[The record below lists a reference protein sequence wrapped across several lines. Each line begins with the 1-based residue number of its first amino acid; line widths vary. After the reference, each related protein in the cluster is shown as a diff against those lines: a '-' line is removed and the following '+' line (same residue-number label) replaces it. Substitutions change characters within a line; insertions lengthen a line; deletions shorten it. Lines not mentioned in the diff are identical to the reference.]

1 MSSFHFDHVVLKPEE
16 QIGRH
21 SQPTW
26 ELDYIIRGRGI
37 KEIGNAAPMP
47 FQEGEVV
54 LLHPNIEHVWHFDHL
69 PTIEN
74 ITVTFTDEWLANVVS
89 DFPEIQMIRDSL
101 LRLPVV
107 VTLKGQMHSKVADYL
122 KSMITQSSQM
132 RLLTLFQIMLLISES
147 DDYQTIATSANET
160 LTEQRIRQ
168 MDIFIRCNFARS
180 ITLDD
185 IATHVGMNQSSL
197 CSLCKRVTGQTI
209 TQRLTAVRITQ
220 AQHLLSSTDRSIKEI
235 CYAVGYNDL
244 PHFSRVFRREVG
256 VSPKEY
262 RSTYPV
268 PASSVSPR

>member
-26 ELDYIIRGRGI
+26 ELDYVIRGRGI

-54 LLHPNIEHVWHFDHL
+54 LIHPNIEHVWHFDHA
-69 PTIEN
+69 PAIEN

-101 LRLPVV
+101 LRLPVA
-107 VTLKGQMHSKVADYL
+107 VTLKGQLHSKVADYL

-185 IATHVGMNQSSL
+185 IATHVGMNRSSL

-268 PASSVSPR
+268 PSSSVSPR

>member
-1 MSSFHFDHVVLKPEE
+1 
-16 QIGRH
+16 
-21 SQPTW
+21 
-26 ELDYIIRGRGI
+26 
-37 KEIGNAAPMP
+37 
-47 FQEGEVV
+47 
-54 LLHPNIEHVWHFDHL
+54 
-69 PTIEN
+69 
-74 ITVTFTDEWLANVVS
+74 
-89 DFPEIQMIRDSL
+89 
-101 LRLPVV
+101 
-107 VTLKGQMHSKVADYL
+107 
-122 KSMITQSSQM
+122 M

-185 IATHVGMNQSSL
+185 IATHVGMNRSSL
-197 CSLCKRVTGQTI
+197 CSLCKRATGQTI
-209 TQRLTAVRITQ
+209 IQRLTAVRITQ

-268 PASSVSPR
+268 PALSVSPR